1 MKLSWVDLR
10 HSTLRDLSYPSDHF
24 KGPVQGGPKGR
35 PNTVMD
41 LINICAL
48 HLCDLASNHEEICWC
63 YQEKIDVSHEVYD
76 D

>member
-10 HSTLRDLSYPSDHF
+10 NSTLRDLIYPSDHF
-24 KGPVQGGPKGR
+24 KGVVQSGPKGR

-41 LINICAL
+41 LIKICAL

-63 YQEKIDVSHEVYD
+63 YQEKIDVSHEVYGD
-76 D
+76 